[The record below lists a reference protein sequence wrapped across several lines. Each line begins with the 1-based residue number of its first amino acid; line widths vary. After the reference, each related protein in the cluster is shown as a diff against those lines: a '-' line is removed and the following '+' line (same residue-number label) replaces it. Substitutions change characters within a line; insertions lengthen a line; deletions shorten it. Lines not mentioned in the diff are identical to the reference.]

1 MLWAPRTLGGAAG
14 WEASGSASQEIGA
27 AWLSPLRERYPADVE
42 ANVILPLTLPESIRG
57 HALNTS
63 LASASRPPLMRMG
76 TKRRREPSTDLT
88 PILNKWLQFG
98 LRVTALKDSIR
109 QIQRRV
115 ILLRLR
121 KASAD
126 GILSHITR
134 TLHECAQRTPPPA
147 FIGAF

>member
-1 MLWAPRTLGGAAG
+1 MLWAPRILGGAAE
-14 WEASGSASQEIGA
+14 WEASESASQEIGA
-27 AWLSPLRERYPADVE
+27 ARLSLLRKWYPADVE
-42 ANVILPLTLPESIRG
+42 ANLILPLTLPDSIRG
-57 HALNTS
+57 HDLNTS

-76 TKRRREPSTDLT
+76 TKRRREPSTDRT
-88 PILNKWLQFG
+88 PILDKWLQFG

-147 FIGAF
+147 FLRAF

>member
-1 MLWAPRTLGGAAG
+1 MGGFGERTTGDRRSLAPTL
-14 WEASGSASQEIGA
+14 
-27 AWLSPLRERYPADVE
+27 LRERYPAGAKADS
-42 ANVILPLTLPESIRG
+42 ILPSDPPETIRG

-63 LASASRPPLMRMG
+63 LASASRLPLMRKG
-76 TKRRREPSTDLT
+76 TKRRREPSADFTS
-88 PILNKWLQFG
+88 ILDKWLQFG
-98 LRVTALKDSIR
+98 LRVTALRDSIR

-147 FIGAF
+147 FLRAF